1 MKNLIKVTVMF
12 FLFTFSD
19 ALSKDSSRFSVG
31 LGIFNYM
38 EDGSPPH
45 NDQSGMI
52 NLELHSGRK
61 MFNLIK
67 PFAGFLGTNENA
79 YYAYG
84 GFGIDGY
91 YGKKKNFVAT
101 PSLACGYYKDGREIK
116 AGNPLEFYIG
126 IDIFYRFKN
135 NSRIGV
141 GIFHISNADSGK
153 KNPGSETLVLKYQIP
168 MGRWEWSYS

>member
-1 MKNLIKVTVMF
+1 MKIIF
-12 FLFTFSD
+12 QIFLVLFVLASFE
-19 ALSKDSSRFSVG
+19 AKSKDSSRFSLG

-45 NDQSGMI
+45 NDQSGMM
-52 NLELHSGRK
+52 NLEIHSGKR

-67 PFAGFLGTNENA
+67 PFVGFLGTNENA

-101 PSLACGYYKDGREIK
+101 PSLACGYYKDGNEIK

-135 NSRIGV
+135 NARVGV

-168 MGRWEWSYS
+168 IGK

>member
-1 MKNLIKVTVMF
+1 MRVFSLIFLIF
-12 FLFTFSD
+12 FCLKLE
-19 ALSKDSSRFSVG
+19 AKDSPRFSI
-31 LGIFNYM
+31 GIGQFNFM
-38 EDGSPPH
+38 EDGTPPH
-45 NDQSGMI
+45 NDQSQMI
-52 NLELHSGRK
+52 NLEVHSGNK
-61 MFNLIK
+61 LFSLIK

-91 YGKKKNFVAT
+91 YGKKRKIVWT
-101 PSLACGYYKDGREIK
+101 PSLACGYYKDGNEIK

-126 IDIFYRFKN
+126 IDVFYRFKN
-135 NSRIGV
+135 NARLGV

-168 MGRWEWSYS
+168 FGR

>member
-1 MKNLIKVTVMF
+1 MKFNFAILERLEVQIIMLKFLTFLIF
-12 FLFTFSD
+12 FITFNQVQ
-19 ALSKDSSRFSVG
+19 AKDNNNRLSVG

-45 NDQSGMI
+45 HDQSGMI

-91 YGKKKNFVAT
+91 YGKKKNFVVKFQMGT
-101 PSLACGYYKDGREIK
+101 TVL
-116 AGNPLEFYIG
+116 YI
-126 IDIFYRFKN
+126 Y
-135 NSRIGV
+135 
-141 GIFHISNADSGK
+141 
-153 KNPGSETLVLKYQIP
+153 
-168 MGRWEWSYS
+168 

>member
-1 MKNLIKVTVMF
+1 MMNTLVAFFIIF
-12 FLFTFSD
+12 FLFTSSNTQ
-19 ALSKDSSRFSVG
+19 ARDSARFSVG
-31 LGIFNYM
+31 VGVFNYM

-52 NLELHSGRK
+52 NLEVHSGGK

-67 PFAGFLGTNENA
+67 PFVGFLGTNENA

-91 YGKKKNFVAT
+91 YGKKKNIVWT
-101 PSLACGYYKDGREIK
+101 PSLACGYYKDGNEIK

-126 IDIFYRFKN
+126 IDVFYRFKN
-135 NSRIGV
+135 KARLGV

-168 MGRWEWSYS
+168 FGR

>member
-1 MKNLIKVTVMF
+1 MKNFKSIYI
-12 FLFTFSD
+12 FTFIITIISSNLC
-19 ALSKDSSRFSVG
+19 AKDSSRFSVG

-84 GFGIDGY
+84 GFGIDM
-91 YGKKKNFVAT
+91 
-101 PSLACGYYKDGREIK
+101 
-116 AGNPLEFYIG
+116 
-126 IDIFYRFKN
+126 FYRFKN
-135 NSRIGV
+135 NARIGV

-168 MGRWEWSYS
+168 MGR

>member
-1 MKNLIKVTVMF
+1 MKTLVALFII
-12 FLFTFSD
+12 FLFTSSN
-19 ALSKDSSRFSVG
+19 AQAKDSARFSLGVG
-31 LGIFNYM
+31 VFNYM

-52 NLELHSGRK
+52 NLEVHSGRK

-67 PFAGFLGTNENA
+67 PFVGFLGTNENA

-91 YGKKKNFVAT
+91 YGKKKNIVWT
-101 PSLACGYYKDGREIK
+101 PSLACGYYKDGNEIK

-126 IDIFYRFKN
+126 IDVFYRFKN
-135 NSRIGV
+135 KARLGV

-153 KNPGSETLVLKYQIP
+153 KNPGSETLVLK
-168 MGRWEWSYS
+168 

>member
-1 MKNLIKVTVMF
+1 MYKIL
-12 FLFTFSD
+12 FLFFVLTSFE
-19 ALSKDSSRFSVG
+19 ARSKDSARFSVG
-31 LGIFNYM
+31 IGIFNYM

-45 NDQSGMI
+45 NDQSGMM
-52 NLELHSGRK
+52 NFEVHAGRK
-61 MFNLIK
+61 MFGLIK

-91 YGKKKNFVAT
+91 YGKRKNFVAT
-101 PSLACGYYKDGREIK
+101 PSLACGYYKDGNEIK

-135 NSRIGV
+135 NARLGV

-168 MGRWEWSYS
+168 IGK

>member
-1 MKNLIKVTVMF
+1 MQIFFKVLIVIL
-12 FLFTFSD
+12 FLSFD
-19 ALSKDSSRFSVG
+19 ASAKDSSRFSVG
-31 LGIFNYM
+31 VGIFNYM
-38 EDGSPPH
+38 EDGTEPH
-45 NDQSGMI
+45 KDQSQMI
-52 NLELHSGRK
+52 NLEVHSGRK

-67 PFAGFLGTNENA
+67 PFAGFLGTNANT

-91 YGKKKNFVAT
+91 YGKRKNFVMT
-101 PSLACGYYKDGREIK
+101 PSVACGYYKDGNEIK

-126 IDIFYRFKN
+126 IDVFYRFKN
-135 NSRIGV
+135 KARLGV

-168 MGRWEWSYS
+168 FGR

>member
-1 MKNLIKVTVMF
+1 MRIINYLFILLF
-12 FLFTFSD
+12 FL
-19 ALSKDSSRFSVG
+19 AYNPINAKDSPRFSAG
-31 LGIFNYM
+31 IGIFNYM

-52 NLELHSGRK
+52 NLEVHSGK
-61 MFNLIK
+61 KLFNVIK

-91 YGKKKNFVAT
+91 YGKKKNFIMT
-101 PSLACGYYKDGREIK
+101 PSLACGYYKDGNEIK

-126 IDIFYRFKN
+126 IDVFYRFKSN
-135 NSRIGV
+135 ARIGV

-168 MGRWEWSYS
+168 IGK